1 MDRRG
6 GTCLKQP
13 KYNDKNDR
21 LQTSWSLLLLNVNE
35 QENISRDKQVE
46 NFLDLIRKSRHGR
59 LKIYLGLAAGVGKT
73 YRMLEEAQKMH
84 ALGVNVLVGY
94 VETHNRTETVAK
106 LEGLPVLPR
115 KKVFYRGKELEEFD
129 LDSALTRHPDVIIV
143 DELAHTNAPGSR
155 NEKRYEDIEELLN
168 AGINVISAV
177 NIQHIESLNHVIE
190 NITGIEVTER
200 IPDSVLRLA
209 DEVVNIDLTADELM
223 IRLKEGKIYKP
234 EKVELAL
241 RNFFQR
247 DNLLKLRELALRE
260 VADQV
265 ERKIDTEVTVQEKRQ
280 HGRIAVCISTNKDS
294 AEILIRKAAR
304 LADRFDVQWYVLFVE
319 TPPLSPD
326 KIDLA
331 TQRHLINN
339 FKLATELGGHV
350 EKLKS
355 SNIAEPIIS
364 YAREKNIQL
373 ILVGRPKSNF
383 LKRTFSRS
391 IIDKF
396 LSEIGDEKIDLQ
408 IISTTTT

>member
-1 MDRRG
+1 M
-6 GTCLKQP
+6 
-13 KYNDKNDR
+13 
-21 LQTSWSLLLLNVNE
+21 SE

-46 NFLDLIRKSRHGR
+46 SFLDLIRKSRHGR

-73 YRMLEEAQKMH
+73 YRMLEEAQKLH
-84 ALGVNVLVGY
+84 SLGANILIGY
-94 VETHNRTETVAK
+94 VETHARAETVAK
-106 LEGLPVLPR
+106 LEGLPILPR
-115 KKVFYRGKELEEFD
+115 KRVFYRGKELEEFD
-129 LDSALTRHPDVIIV
+129 LDAALARHPDIIIV
-143 DELAHTNAPGSR
+143 DELAHANVPGSR

-200 IPDSVLRLA
+200 IPDGVLQLA

-223 IRLKEGKIYKP
+223 TRLKEGKIYKP

-294 AEILIRKAAR
+294 AEMLIRKAAR

-319 TPPLSPD
+319 TPSLSPD

-331 TQRHLINN
+331 AQRHLINN
-339 FKLATELGGHV
+339 FKLATELGGHI

-355 SNIAEPIIS
+355 SNVAASIIS

-373 ILVGRPKSNF
+373 VLVGRPESSF
-383 LKRTFSRS
+383 LQRIYSRS
-391 IIDKF
+391 IVDK
-396 LSEIGDEKIDLQ
+396 LLAEIGSEKIDVQ
-408 IISTTTT
+408 IISTTTS